1 MTPPRPYSC
10 TGMNALKARVK
21 LRGLSVIDKRTLAAR
36 DLLDWCTDLIA
47 AQGGEDDPP
56 PALRK
61 TIDII
66 AREAMYLDHVDAGC
80 SNRRA

>member
-1 MTPPRPYSC
+1 
-10 TGMNALKARVK
+10 MNALKARVK

-36 DLLDWCTDLIA
+36 DLLDWRADLIA

-66 AREAMYLDHVDAGC
+66 AR
-80 SNRRA
+80 